1 MFTNAVYFPNYALYN
16 GDTPAQLN
24 YSCISLVYYAFAR
37 VTEAGHIVVGISPSS
52 YFHIS

>member
-24 YSCISLVYYAFAR
+24 YSCISLVYYASAR
-37 VTEAGHIVVGISPSS
+37 VTEAGHIVVSPLLL
-52 YFHIS
+52 